1 MIILYNQHWDLIP
14 GKEEEYTRF
23 VIDRHLPTMKKIGIN
38 MVGGFH
44 VVVGGGPRITAA
56 GAVDDFQ
63 KLQRALETEEY
74 EKVTAEI
81 QQYVVNY
88 DSRILKPTG
97 RVRVNKYSIQLG
109 VWKFNQYFN
118 IIPGREKEYTEF
130 VLKDHLPT
138 MEKIGIKMTGGWR
151 VVVGSG
157 PYILAEGTAASI
169 VEIAKAIENPEF
181 SRITKLLT
189 SKYVTGYSSR
199 ILAPTGRIELPFIIS
214 EMMKKF

>member
-23 VIDRHLPTMKKIGIN
+23 VIDKHLPTMKKIGIN

-63 KLQRALETEEY
+63 KLQKALETEEY

-97 RVRVNKYSIQLG
+97 RVKVNKYSIQLG

-118 IIPGREKEYTEF
+118 IIPGREREYAEF

-157 PYILAEGTAASI
+157 PYIVAEGTAVGV

-189 SKYVTGYSSR
+189 SKYVTDYSSR
-199 ILAPTGRIELPFIIS
+199 ILAPTGRIEVPFIIS

>member
-14 GKEEEYTRF
+14 GMEDEYTRF
-23 VIDRHLPTMKKIGIN
+23 VIDKHLPTMKKIGIN

-63 KLQRALETEEY
+63 KLQKALETEEY

-97 RVRVNKYSIQLG
+97 RVKVNKYSIQLG

-118 IIPGREKEYTEF
+118 IIPGREREYAEF

-138 MEKIGIKMTGGWR
+138 MEKLGIKMTGGWR

-157 PYILAEGTAASI
+157 PYIVAEGTAVGI

-189 SKYVTGYSSR
+189 SKYVTDYSSR